1 MTYHACVV
9 LRTLQTGDLPDLM
22 KLKAAAAWN
31 QTEEDW
37 LRCLRLEPDGC
48 FGVEADGVVVA
59 SATVIRY
66 GADLAWIGMVL
77 TLPEFRGR
85 GLARRLM
92 ECAIDYAGN
101 RAIRLDASDQGQPL
115 YESMDFQPECPVERW
130 RRSPAPAPAA
140 PSASR
145 LVWDPAVDRGVFGA
159 DRSALLTDLERYAGA
174 SFNGAYAFTRP
185 GASAAFFGPCVAT
198 QAGDADLLF
207 RWFVAHHAGQPAV
220 VDLFPHHTSAATTAA
235 GLGFVPFRRLIR
247 MVRRPVQP
255 RLPDPRIFAIAGFEW
270 G

>member
-1 MTYHACVV
+1 MH
-9 LRTLQTGDLPDLM
+9 TGDLPDLM

-92 ECAIDYAGN
+92 ERAIDYAGN

-115 YESMDFQPECPVERW
+115 YESMDFQPECRIEPPLRVSSPNPSLSPGPRHVLSGPV
-130 RRSPAPAPAA
+130 A
-140 PSASR
+140 
-145 LVWDPAVDRGVFGA
+145 
-159 DRSALLTDLERYAGA
+159 
-174 SFNGAYAFTRP
+174 
-185 GASAAFFGPCVAT
+185 
-198 QAGDADLLF
+198 
-207 RWFVAHHAGQPAV
+207 
-220 VDLFPHHTSAATTAA
+220 
-235 GLGFVPFRRLIR
+235 
-247 MVRRPVQP
+247 
-255 RLPDPRIFAIAGFEW
+255 
-270 G
+270 